1 MNTSN
6 IVEIIGHVAKYFA
19 TGCIVGI
26 PVSLF
31 TIILMR
37 RLAKRAKY
45 YRLTYVPMTL
55 VESKLWKCAL
65 IAYPLAFGLSFTLLC
80 VFKMIQW

>member
-6 IVEIIGHVAKYFA
+6 IVRVIGHVAKYFA
-19 TGCIVGI
+19 IGCTVGI

-37 RLAKRAKY
+37 RLARRAKY

-55 VESKLWKCAL
+55 VESKLWKYAL
-65 IAYPLAFGLSFTLLC
+65 IAYPLAFGFTFMLLC